1 MRAVQ
6 LVRWQAEPELR
17 ETETPEPAPGE
28 VLVKILGAGLCHS
41 DLHVMEFPEGT
52 MPWKLPFTL
61 GHENAGIVDLWA
73 LGLRELSAVRARGRE
88 PLPSCCRARRAR
100 GRAWFRRRPG

>member
-17 ETETPEPAPGE
+17 EIEMPEPAPGE

-41 DLHVMEFPEGT
+41 DIHVMEFPEGT
-52 MPWKLPFTL
+52 MPWTLPFTL
-61 GHENAGIVDLWA
+61 GHENAGTVAA
-73 LGLRELSAVRARGRE
+73 LGDGVPGSRSAI
-88 PLPSCCRARRAR
+88 P
-100 GRAWFRRRPG
+100 F